1 MTTYCTKQDVNNLF
15 GDVSDDIPDDMFTTA
30 IGNSTAWIEANL
42 KRHYVPIPTN
52 VPSALKTV
60 AIYHSASDIILSLYH
75 GDELPVQY
83 DVWFQKA
90 QDLLDDYIDGYLN
103 SEAEEEELA
112 KIQRVKHSKGITYN
126 QRRGR
131 RRRVR

>member
-112 KIQRVKHSKGITYN
+112 KIQRVKHSKGLTYN

-131 RRRVR
+131 RRWVR